1 MAFAL
6 TAYKAWGI
14 ETNKAVTPDFIQYL
28 EFTFTAANTDVSMD
42 FGETGGTFWTA
53 VGSGAVPAAAKA
65 ALLDIC
71 TKADYSLNSSGTHTA
86 SWTRGATA
94 GATVYTEVAGTVTN
108 SRNLGFN
115 SGSALTAGKIVLSW
129 KMKPE
134 SGIINASA
142 SV

>member
-14 ETNKAVTPDFIQYL
+14 ETSKVVTPEFIQFL
-28 EFTFTAANTDVSMD
+28 EITFTAANTDTAMD
-42 FGETGGTFWTA
+42 FGETAGTFWTA
-53 VGSGAVPAAAKA
+53 VGTGTIPAAAKA

-71 TKADYSLNSSGTHTA
+71 SKADYSLVSAGTHTA

-94 GATVYTEVAGTVTN
+94 AATVYTEVAGTVTN

-129 KMKPE
+129 KMKAE
-134 SGIINASA
+134 SGITTIS
-142 SV
+142 S

>member
-6 TAYKAWGI
+6 TGYKAWGI
-14 ETNKAVTPDFIQYL
+14 ETSKAVSPECIQYL
-28 EFTFTAANTDVSMD
+28 EVTITAANTDVAVD
-42 FGETGGTFWTA
+42 VGTTAGTFWTA
-53 VGSGAVPAAAKA
+53 VGTGTIPAAAKA

-71 TKADYSLNSSGTHTA
+71 SKADYSLVSAGTHTA

-94 GATVYTEVAGTVTN
+94 AATVYTEVAGTVTN

-129 KMKPE
+129 KMKAE
-134 SGIINASA
+134 SGITTIS
-142 SV
+142 S